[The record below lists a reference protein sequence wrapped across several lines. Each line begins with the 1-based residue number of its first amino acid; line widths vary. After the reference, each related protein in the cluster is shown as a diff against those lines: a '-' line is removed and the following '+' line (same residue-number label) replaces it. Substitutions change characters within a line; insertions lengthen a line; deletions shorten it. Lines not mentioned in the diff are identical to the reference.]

1 MRELQKLET
10 QYPDLAAPDSPTRR
24 VGAPPLEKFEP
35 FQHRTPMLS
44 IKDAFTEK
52 EIRDF
57 NERIRRLLGHNDII
71 SYVNEPKIDGIAVNL
86 LYEKGLFVAG
96 STRGDGSVGENVT
109 LNLRTIHSVPLRISA
124 SINFTIPELIEI
136 RGEVYMS
143 KASFHRLNRQ
153 QEKAGAPP
161 FANPRNAA
169 AGSLRQLDPNV
180 TRNRRL
186 SLFCYAVGL
195 VQGMSFHTHWQV
207 LTALKEWGFI
217 VNPEAQQAADI
228 EACIKY
234 YNHIQSMREELL
246 YEIDGIVIK
255 VDSLELQERLQN
267 RPGADSRH
275 PSWAIAGK
283 FPPRQEQTVI
293 ENIIAQVGRTG
304 VLTPVAVMRPI
315 SVGGVMVSRATLH
328 NEDEMTRKDVL
339 IGDTVIIQRAGD
351 VIPEVVEVN
360 RSQRDG
366 TQKPFVWPKTCE
378 KCGSRVVRLEG
389 EKVYRCLGGLSCPA
403 QLKGAILHFV
413 SRQALDIDGVGEK
426 LVDQLV
432 DKGLVKN
439 VADLYSLQTSDLIN
453 LEKIADLSASNLIS
467 AINKSKHPSLE
478 RFIYALGIP
487 MIGERIA
494 KDLASFF
501 GSLDKLMAAHP
512 KTINY
517 IPGIGPERAK
527 ATQLFFSENHNI
539 DIMKQLITAGVTWDQ
554 ITRRHKTTFLEFI
567 LYLTKKEKYKSGNLF
582 WKGIP
587 EVGEET
593 IKKVISSFGNWES
606 LITEDNFSEI
616 EGINDK
622 KAKAISYF
630 FQEDETLLVFNQL
643 IDCRVYWLENQDDTT
658 AKVSVIMGKTFVLTG
673 TLPHITRDEAR
684 NRIEAS
690 GGKVTGSVSSK
701 TDYVIA
707 GANPGSKLQDAL
719 NLGIQVIDED
729 MLLELLNSSV
739 QGSLFDEYQNNH

>member
-1 MRELQKLET
+1 
-10 QYPDLAAPDSPTRR
+10 
-24 VGAPPLEKFEP
+24 
-35 FQHRTPMLS
+35 
-44 IKDAFTEK
+44 
-52 EIRDF
+52 
-57 NERIRRLLGHNDII
+57 
-71 SYVNEPKIDGIAVNL
+71 
-86 LYEKGLFVAG
+86 
-96 STRGDGSVGENVT
+96 
-109 LNLRTIHSVPLRISA
+109 
-124 SINFTIPELIEI
+124 
-136 RGEVYMS
+136 MS
-143 KASFHRLNRQ
+143 MASFHRLNLQ
-153 QEKAGAPP
+153 QEKAGIHP

-169 AGSLRQLDPNV
+169 AGSLRQLDPKI
-180 TRNRRL
+180 TRSRRL
-186 SLFCYAVGL
+186 SLFCYAVGF
-195 VQGMSFHTHWQV
+195 VQGLSFKTHWQV

-217 VNPEAQQAADI
+217 VNPEVQQAADV
-228 EACIKY
+228 EACIEY
-234 YNHIQSMREELL
+234 YNHIQSIREGLL

-255 VDSLELQERLQN
+255 VDSLELQNRLQN

-275 PSWAIAGK
+275 PTWAIAGK

-304 VLTPVAVMRPI
+304 VLTPVAVMRPV
-315 SVGGVMVSRATLH
+315 SVGGVTVSRATLH

-339 IGDTVIIQRAGD
+339 IGDTVIVQRAGD
-351 VIPEVVEVN
+351 VIPEVVEVVKSRRN
-360 RSQRDG
+360 G
-366 TQKPFVWPKTCE
+366 TQRPFVWPKICE
-378 KCGSRVVRLEG
+378 KCGSQVVRLEG

-413 SRQALDIDGVGEK
+413 SRRALDIDGVGEK

-432 DKGLVKN
+432 DSGLVKN
-439 VADLYSLQTSDLIN
+439 IADLYSLQTSDLIN

-467 AINKSKHPSLE
+467 AINKSKHTTLE

-501 GSLDKLMAAHP
+501 GSLDKLMAAHH

-517 IPGIGPERAK
+517 IPGIGPERAN

-539 DIMKQLITAGVTWDQ
+539 DIIQQLITAGVSCNQMTK
-554 ITRRHKTTFLEFI
+554 RHNTTFLEFI

-587 EVGEET
+587 EVGDET
-593 IKKVISSFGNWES
+593 IKRVINSFGNWES
-606 LITEDNFSEI
+606 LISTDENKFFQI
-616 EGINDK
+616 LGINDK

-630 FQEDETLLVFNQL
+630 FHEDETLLVFNQL
-643 IDCRVYWLENQDDTT
+643 IDCRVYWLEKQDDTT
-658 AKVSVIMGKTFVLTG
+658 ANVSVIMGKNFVLTG
-673 TLPHITRDEAR
+673 TLPYMTRDEAK
-684 NRIEAS
+684 NRIEVL

-707 GANPGSKLQDAL
+707 GVNPGSKFQDAL

-729 MLLELLNSSV
+729 MLLKLLNSSV
-739 QGSLFDEYQNNH
+739 RESLFDEYQNNH